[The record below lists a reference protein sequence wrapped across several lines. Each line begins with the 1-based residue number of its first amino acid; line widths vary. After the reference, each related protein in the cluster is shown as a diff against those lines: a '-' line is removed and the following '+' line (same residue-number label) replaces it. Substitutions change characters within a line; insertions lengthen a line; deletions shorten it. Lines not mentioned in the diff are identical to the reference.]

1 MRREKKMKDLDIIKK
16 RFDIAKAEYAGL
28 GVDVEAVMSMMDE
41 AVVSLHCWQ
50 GDDVLGFEG
59 GNELTGGI
67 MSTGNYPGKARTPQE
82 LRADIDKALSLLP
95 GKQKLNLHAMYPDF
109 QGKVPARD
117 KLTVEQFVPWIEW
130 AKEREMGLDFNP
142 TIFSHDMFKD
152 NMSLTHPDE
161 KIRKFWV
168 DHIIATREIA
178 AEMGKQ
184 TGIPCVNNIWAADGI
199 KDTPADRRVYRER
212 LRDSL
217 DAALE
222 KSYDTNYLVD
232 SVECKLF
239 GIGSESFV
247 PGSHEFYL
255 AYAVQKGI
263 ALTLDSGHF
272 HPTETIS
279 DKISSVL
286 LFVDKLLLHVS
297 RGIRWDSDHIVNLTD
312 DTKAIARECVNNGLG
327 RIHMGLDFFDGSI
340 NRIAAWVIGTRA
352 FQKALMIA
360 MLEPKAIKEA
370 EDKFDYTSRLALM
383 EETKQ
388 MDFGAVWDMY
398 CVKNNVPAG
407 FDWLDEVK
415 RYEQDVLSKR

>member
-1 MRREKKMKDLDIIKK
+1 MMRDLDTIQK
-16 RFDIAKAEYAGL
+16 RFDIAKAEYASF
-28 GVDVEAVMSMMDE
+28 GVDVEAVMAMMDK
-41 AVVSLHCWQ
+41 AVISLHCWQ

-59 GNELTGGI
+59 GTELTGGI

-109 QGKVPARD
+109 PGEVPARD
-117 KLTVEQFVPWIEW
+117 KLTVEQFIPWIEW
-130 AKEREMGLDFNP
+130 AKERKMGLDFNP

-152 NMSLTHPDE
+152 NMSVTHPDE
-161 KIRKFWV
+161 KVRKFWI

-184 TGIPCVNNIWAADGI
+184 TGITCVNNIWAADGI
-199 KDTPADRRVYRER
+199 KDTPANRRVYRER
-212 LRDSL
+212 LKDAL
-217 DAALE
+217 DAALD
-222 KSYDTNYLVD
+222 KPYDKKHLLD

-312 DTKAIARECVNNGLG
+312 DTKAIARECVQNGLD
-327 RIHMGLDFFDGSI
+327 RIHMGLDFFDGSV
-340 NRIAAWVIGTRA
+340 NRIGAWVIGTRA

-383 EETKQ
+383 EEIKQ